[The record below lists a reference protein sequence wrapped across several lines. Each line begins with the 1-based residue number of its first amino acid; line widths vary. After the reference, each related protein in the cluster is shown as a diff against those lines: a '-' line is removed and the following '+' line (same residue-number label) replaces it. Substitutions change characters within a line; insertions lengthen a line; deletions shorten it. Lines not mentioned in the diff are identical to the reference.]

1 MKYCKTFCE
10 GQITSRVKEII
21 QPLHYP
27 TPQPDK
33 NLLRLWNKNFL
44 TEIYRNIQKFS
55 FKVLQEYSSWESR
68 KAAVQMSFLDTEQ
81 KNIGWK
87 ICKVKK
93 VLGCVV
99 RAYYFKCQVS

>member
-1 MKYCKTFCE
+1 MKYCKTFYE

-33 NLLRLWNKNFL
+33 NLLRPWNKNFL
-44 TEIYRNIQKFS
+44 SKC
-55 FKVLQEYSSWESR
+55 FKNTVQEKNTSR
-68 KAAVQMSFLDTEQ
+68 KAAVQMSYLDTKQ
-81 KNIGWK
+81 KNIGLK
-87 ICKVKK
+87 IFKVKK
-93 VLGCVV
+93 VFCCVV